1 MLLQKRAQNWPQ
13 STAISLIIDVCNAL
27 VYSGL
32 QQLTTVGE
40 MAVSVAVN
48 RRVIGCRLI
57 E

>member
-1 MLLQKRAQNWPQ
+1 MLLQKKAQNWPQ
-13 STAISLIIDVCNAL
+13 STAISLIVDVRNAL

-32 QQLTTVGE
+32 QQFTAVGGK
-40 MAVSVAVN
+40 AVSVAVN